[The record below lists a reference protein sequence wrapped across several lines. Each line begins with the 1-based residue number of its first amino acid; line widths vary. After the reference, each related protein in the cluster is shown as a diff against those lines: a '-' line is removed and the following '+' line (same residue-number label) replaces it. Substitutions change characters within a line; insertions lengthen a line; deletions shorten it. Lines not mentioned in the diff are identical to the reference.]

1 MQIAIDDVTGESGQ
15 HLLLEALRKNL
26 EEHRDL
32 RILALG
38 DRGSFPSLRLRL
50 LTIVSAGLSKYLRR
64 PLDPG
69 LVGRAMSSV
78 RAYDIETDLRGP
90 LRSARV

>member
-1 MQIAIDDVTGESGQ
+1 MQIAIDDVTSDTGR

-32 RILALG
+32 RILAIG
-38 DRGSFPSLRLRL
+38 GRGAFPNLRLRL
-50 LTIVSAGLSKYLRR
+50 LTIISAGLAGYLRR

-69 LVGRAMSSV
+69 MVARAMNSV
-78 RAYDIETDLRGP
+78 RAYDVEADLRDP
-90 LRSARV
+90 LRRAQG